1 MVKAVVSLNLCFN
14 TFNCWRLSL
23 GKKWCLCWPGGAPAS
38 CPSFFS
44 GIVVVPLMSCLP
56 VLILFFQ
63 GQGMLPYFANF
74 RLLAEFSTPCVN
86 QRYVLAC
93 LWPVFQVSLGLF
105 FKNFLYIFTL
115 VISKW
120 NASQVTATVKNILFY
135 FCVFLQ
141 PIFRIIIWMTVCV

>member
-14 TFNCWRLSL
+14 TYNYWRLSL

-44 GIVVVPLMSCLP
+44 GIVVVPLMSCCLP

-105 FKNFLYIFTL
+105 FFINLPWSL
-115 VISKW
+115 ASGMHLRWQPQLRISY
-120 NASQVTATVKNILFY
+120 LFY
-135 FCVFLQ
+135 FCIFLQ
-141 PIFRIIIWMTVCV
+141 PILRIIIWMTVCV

>member
-1 MVKAVVSLNLCFN
+1 MVKAVVSLNLCFH
-14 TFNCWRLSL
+14 TYNCWCL
-23 GKKWCLCWPGGAPAS
+23 GKKSCLCWPGGAPAS
-38 CPSFFS
+38 CSSFFS
-44 GIVVVPLMSCLP
+44 GIVVPLMSCCLP

-105 FKNFLYIFTL
+105 FIYIFTL

-120 NASQVTATVKNILFY
+120 NASQVTATEYPTFSTFASSFSLY
-135 FCVFLQ
+135 LGLSYGWLCV
-141 PIFRIIIWMTVCV
+141 